1 MVSNIKVH
9 LLKKVCKNDV
19 QLNLFIED
27 DSEKKK
33 KLNKAV
39 DLLNQKM
46 GRGALK
52 YAVQGTKK
60 EWKLRQENLSK
71 SFTTNLV
78 DIPFVDLNLS

>member
-1 MVSNIKVH
+1 MVFIYLNEIIPA
-9 LLKKVCKNDV
+9 NDV

-78 DIPFVDLNLS
+78 DIPLVNLNLA